1 MVLVYAAIDIA
12 SLLALAIGV
21 IGLAGVVFT
30 ALKFRRDDT
39 TAVVT
44 QQSQITAEMK
54 TLNDELRVSTAT
66 LRAERDSLRM
76 DVARLEGQNEEL
88 RAQVEGKVTRI
99 ERKANDG

>member
-1 MVLVYAAIDIA
+1 MLVYAAIDIA

-39 TAVVT
+39 SAVVA

-54 TLNDELRVSTAT
+54 TLNDELRTSSST
-66 LRAERDSLRM
+66 LRAERNALQM

-88 RAQVEGKVTRI
+88 RAQLSGKMTKI
-99 ERKANDG
+99 ERKADDA